1 MSKNSFIV
9 IITAPSGSGKTSIYK
24 RVLDKNRN
32 LKFSVSY
39 TTRKKRTVEMPGK
52 DYFFISREQF
62 EAKRERGEFIEW
74 ASVHGD
80 LYGTDRK
87 QVENI
92 LNHGNICILD
102 VDVQGALNVMKIF
115 PDAVTIFIQ
124 PPSLEELEKRL
135 RKRGTESAEEVRTRL
150 QDAKIELEYKKY
162 FNYIIV
168 NEKLESAIMRLNE
181 IIAHENEKEG
191 KNAANL

>member
-9 IITAPSGSGKTSIYK
+9 VITAPSGSGKTSIYK
-24 RVLDKNRN
+24 RVLDKNRD

-39 TTRKKRTVEMPGK
+39 TTRKKRTVEVHGK
-52 DYFFISREQF
+52 DYFFINRRQF
-62 EAKRERGEFIEW
+62 EAKRERGEYIEW

-92 LNHGNICILD
+92 LHQGNICILD
-102 VDVQGALNVMKIF
+102 VDVQGALNVMKKF

-124 PPSLEELEKRL
+124 PPGLKELETRL
-135 RKRGTESAEEVRTRL
+135 KKRGTESAEELRIRL
-150 QDAKIELEYKKY
+150 QNAKVELEYKKY

-168 NEKLESAIMRLNE
+168 NDKLESAIMRLDE
-181 IIAHENEKEG
+181 IIIQESEKRG
-191 KNAANL
+191 